1 MNLGKTERSESS
13 SSLSDIRPLEKIDR
27 SSLRDQVLTSIRNA
41 IITGK
46 LKASDKISEVEL
58 SEQLGVSRT
67 PVREAIRTL
76 ELHGFIEVHPKNGT
90 YIASFDS
97 EELQDGLHVRVA
109 LEELALKQALERMNS
124 SEWQRHCDH
133 LERLIQSMFA
143 AADELDP
150 VSDIELDMEFHTL
163 MMDAAQ
169 NRILSR
175 SWKLSGAS
183 NFIWSLEHVLYPH
196 TKNELSEHANRH
208 VSLLKV
214 LRSRNLEA
222 CLDALRHHILRKIHD
237 IQILGAEPDPQKTLH
252 EENSA

>member
-1 MNLGKTERSESS
+1 
-13 SSLSDIRPLEKIDR
+13 
-27 SSLRDQVLTSIRNA
+27 
-41 IITGK
+41 
-46 LKASDKISEVEL
+46 
-58 SEQLGVSRT
+58 
-67 PVREAIRTL
+67 
-76 ELHGFIEVHPKNGT
+76 
-90 YIASFDS
+90 
-97 EELQDGLHVRVA
+97 
-109 LEELALKQALERMNS
+109 MNS
-124 SEWQRHCDH
+124 SGWQRHCDH

-150 VSDIELDMEFHTL
+150 VSDIEIDMEFHTL

-208 VSLLKV
+208 VSLLEV

-222 CLDALRHHILRKIHD
+222 CLDALRHHILRKIND
-237 IQILGAEPDPQKTLH
+237 IQILGAEPDP
-252 EENSA
+252 

>member
-1 MNLGKTERSESS
+1 MNPGKTEKSEGNYP
-13 SSLSDIRPLEKIDR
+13 LSNIRPLEKIDR
-27 SSLRDQVLTSIRNA
+27 SSLRDLVLTSIRNA
-41 IITGK
+41 IIIGK

-90 YIASFDS
+90 YISSFDS
-97 EELQDGLHVRVA
+97 DELQDGLHVRVA
-109 LEELALKQALERMNS
+109 LEDLALKQALERMNS
-124 SEWQRHCDH
+124 RDWQRHCDR
-133 LERLIQSMFA
+133 LESLIERMYA

-150 VSDIELDMEFHTL
+150 VEDIELDMEFHTL

-196 TKNELSEHANRH
+196 TKNELREHAKRH
-208 VSLLKV
+208 VSLLEV
-214 LRSRNLEA
+214 LRDRKSEECIA
-222 CLDALRHHILRKIHD
+222 ALRHHILRKIND
-237 IQILGAEPDPQKTLH
+237 IQFGETK
-252 EENSA
+252 EVV

>member
-1 MNLGKTERSESS
+1 MNHGKTERSESNYP
-13 SSLSDIRPLEKIDR
+13 LSNIRPLKKLDR

-41 IITGK
+41 IIIGK

-90 YIASFDS
+90 YISSFDS
-97 EELQDGLHVRVA
+97 EELEDGLQVRVA
-109 LEELALKQALERMNS
+109 LEELALKQALERMNLRD
-124 SEWQRHCDH
+124 WQRHCDH
-133 LERLIQSMFA
+133 LEGLIERMFD
-143 AADELDP
+143 AADELDH
-150 VSDIELDMEFHTL
+150 VEDIELDMEFHTF
-163 MMDAAQ
+163 MMDAAH

-196 TKNELSEHANRH
+196 TKNELREHAKRH
-208 VSLLKV
+208 VSLLEI
-214 LRSRNLEA
+214 LRGRSLEE
-222 CLDALRHHILRKIHD
+222 CIDALRHHILRKIND
-237 IQILGAEPDPQKTLH
+237 ILIGKTK
-252 EENSA
+252 EVV

>member
-1 MNLGKTERSESS
+1 MERLKAQSENN
-13 SSLSDIRPLEKIDR
+13 SLLSNIRFLKKIDR

-41 IITGK
+41 IIIGK
-46 LKASDKISEVEL
+46 LKASDKISEIEL

-90 YIASFDS
+90 YIASFDL
-97 EELQDGLHVRVA
+97 EELKDGLHVRVA

-124 SEWQRHCDH
+124 QDWGRHCDH
-133 LERLIQSMFA
+133 LASLIQSMFA

-150 VSDIELDMEFHTL
+150 VADIELDMKFHTL

-196 TKNELSEHANRH
+196 TKNELSEHAKRH
-208 VSLLKV
+208 LSLLEV
-214 LRSRNLEA
+214 LRGRNLKT
-222 CLDALRHHILRKIHD
+222 CQNALRHHILRKIND
-237 IQILGAEPDPQKTLH
+237 IQIVETEQDPQKV
-252 EENSA
+252 